1 MNISLIS
8 GIKLNLLVGAAAG
21 CLIMPGAAFAQAA
34 PADGD
39 DLRDIAVITVIAR
52 KATETLQEVPV
63 TITAIGGDLIARDQ
77 TTKIE
82 QIGNRVPTLSIQ
94 PGGSGSGGSIS
105 LRGVGSSAISAAF
118 DSAVALDFDGIQL
131 SSMRL
136 VQAGFFDVQQI
147 DVLKGPQS
155 LFFGKSASAGVLSMR
170 SKEPTKVWEVG
181 GKGSYEF
188 EEKGYVVGGYISG
201 PLSDTLGIRIAAQ
214 YNDIEKYTEIQ
225 PGIPALIRNRGL
237 RDFVSR
243 VTLQWD
249 PLDTFSANFKF
260 NYVTNRNDGAIG
272 HQDIF
277 CGANGRAD
285 EIVLLGG
292 AIAVPSGAD
301 CNVNDNYFAIS
312 DPSATQAGGYPT
324 GSAAGDGKYPGH
336 PFGKTDMILSRLRM
350 DLDVSDSLKLTSIS
364 GYFHLNSIDSD
375 TYSSVGVGPAFSPF
389 APTMAGGIAL
399 AGIIAPRL
407 GAVNTP
413 GSAQGFGSSDPQN
426 KTEQFTQEFRV
437 ASDFDGPFN
446 FMVGGFWENRVLD
459 FNTSQQAV
467 NISII
472 LLDPITGSAF
482 DWFKKHKTKTN
493 TISFFGSGT
502 LDITEQLELSGGLRW
517 TKENKV
523 NTITVPYVHAALSAG
538 PAFIDSGF
546 FSGPI
551 KFDDTNF
558 SPEVAVRYKATD
570 DINIYA
576 AYKTGFKSGGID
588 NSALPSSN
596 LLGFGDPDPAVR
608 AAVAAGLVYKSET
621 GKGGEV
627 GVKAQFADR
636 TITLNTS
643 AFYYVFTDLQL
654 QVFNAAT
661 IQFRTFN
668 ASELTTKGFD
678 VDFSWRTPLQGLS
691 LSGALAYTDAT
702 FTKSL
707 LSEITGEE
715 LKGRAAGRAP
725 KWAGNVGFDFTA
737 PLGESLEFG
746 LNGNFQFSSSYF
758 TTTTS
763 RTDFK
768 QGAYSTIDGGVSV
781 GDPDGKWKLALIGIN
796 IGNKIIAT
804 TSGGRPF
811 AAGTALGTPGT
822 PTYVPVGDDLNVNY
836 NRGRQVFVEASF
848 KF

>member
-1 MNISLIS
+1 MKKSLIS
-8 GIKLNLLVGAAAG
+8 GMKLNLLVGAAAG
-21 CLIMPGAAFAQAA
+21 CLIMPSAAFAQTA

-39 DLRDIAVITVIAR
+39 NLKDIAVITVIAR

-63 TITAIGGDLIARDQ
+63 TVTAITGDTIARDQ

-94 PGGSGSGGSIS
+94 SGGSGSGGTIA

-155 LFFGKSASAGVLSMR
+155 LFFGKSASGGVLSMR
-170 SKEPTKVWEVG
+170 SNEPTKVWEVG

-188 EEKGYVVGGYISG
+188 EEEGYVVGGYISG
-201 PLSDTLGIRIAAQ
+201 PLTDTLGIRIAAQ
-214 YNDIEKYTEIQ
+214 YNDIKKYTEIQ

-249 PLDTFSANFKF
+249 PLDAFSANFKF

-272 HQDIF
+272 HQDID
-277 CGANGRAD
+277 CGPNGRAD
-285 EIVLLGG
+285 EVILFQGV
-292 AIAVPSGAD
+292 IAVPSGAN
-301 CNVNDNYFAIS
+301 CNTRDNFFAIS
-312 DPSATQAGGYPT
+312 DPSPTQAGGYPT

-350 DLDVSDSLKLTSIS
+350 DLDVSDSVKLTSIS
-364 GYFHLNSIDSD
+364 GFFHLNSIDSD
-375 TYSSVGVGPAFSPF
+375 TYSSVGVGPAF
-389 APTMAGGIAL
+389 APL
-399 AGIIAPRL
+399 AFIPGLDLASFAPRL
-407 GAVNTP
+407 NAVNTP

-437 ASDFDGPFN
+437 ASDLEGPFN
-446 FMVGGFWENRVLD
+446 FMVGAFWENRVLD
-459 FNTSQQAV
+459 FNTSQQAL
-467 NISII
+467 NLSII
-472 LLDPITGSAF
+472 ALDPITGSAF
-482 DWFKKHKTKTN
+482 DWFKKHQTKTN
-493 TISFFGSGT
+493 TISLFGSGT
-502 LDITEQLELSGGLRW
+502 LDLSDKLELAGGLRW
-517 TKENKV
+517 TKESKI
-523 NTITVPYVHAALSAG
+523 NTISVPYVHALLNVLAPG
-538 PAFIDSGF
+538 AFITSGF

-551 KFDDTNF
+551 KFSDTNL
-558 SPEVAVRYKATD
+558 SPEVSLRYKATD

-596 LLGFGDPDPAVR
+596 LAGFADPDPAVR
-608 AAVAAGLVYKSET
+608 QATADGLIYKSET
-621 GKGGEV
+621 GKGGEI

-636 TITLNTS
+636 TLTLNTS
-643 AFYYVFTDLQL
+643 AFYYVYTDLQ
-654 QVFNAAT
+654 QQAFDAVN
-661 IQFRTFN
+661 IQFVTFN
-668 ASELTTKGFD
+668 ASQLTTKGVD
-678 VDFSWRTPLQGLS
+678 VDMSWQTPLEGLTIN
-691 LSGALAYTDAT
+691 GAFAYTDAR
-702 FTKSL
+702 FTKRLISDISGDDL
-707 LSEITGEE
+707 N
-715 LKGRAAGRAP
+715 GRAVARAP
-725 KWAGNVGFDFTA
+725 KWAGNIGFDWIA
-737 PLGESLEFG
+737 PINDSMELG

-758 TTTTS
+758 TAVTS
-763 RTDFK
+763 LNDLK
-768 QGAYSTIDGGVSV
+768 QGSYSTIDGGISI
-781 GDPDGKWKLALIGIN
+781 GAPDGKWRLALVGIN
-796 IGNKIIAT
+796 VTNKIYAT

-811 AAGTALGTPGT
+811 LAGPGGVGIPGSAT
-822 PTYVPVGDDLNVNY
+822 FVPEGDDRNVNY